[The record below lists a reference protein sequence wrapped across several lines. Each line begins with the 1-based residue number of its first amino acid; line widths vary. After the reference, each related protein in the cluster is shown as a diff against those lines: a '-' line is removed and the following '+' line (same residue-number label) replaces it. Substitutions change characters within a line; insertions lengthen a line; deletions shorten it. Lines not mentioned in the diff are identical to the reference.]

1 MKTYHWKEYGFI
13 GTVPD
18 FARHLGVC
26 KSQTF
31 VNAVRRVSRHVYNCM
46 SAQEQAEYEEKRE
59 RVKPAF
65 RLYLD
70 QEHTQFVKVT
80 KEEYEAI
87 DLPVV
92 QEEIGTF
99 KLCYRNRVLP
109 ASFAGDSRD
118 EIPVASAMKK
128 YKEEAMRFAEQV
140 MLVTG
145 YFNTRLP
152 SEQPKVEISH
162 TALWFSYSNGIVFH
176 FTANRSRDG
185 VCDCLLQRITLDGN
199 LIYNGCCYR
208 HSSVYGVLQRT
219 QTNGE
224 CQNAHYHSIE

>member
-13 GTVPD
+13 GTVSD

-46 SAQEQAEYEEKRE
+46 SAREQAEYEEKRE

-70 QEHTQFVKVT
+70 QEHTQFVTVT

-99 KLCYRNRVLP
+99 KLCYRNRVLS
-109 ASFAGDSRD
+109 ASFVGDNRD
-118 EIPVASAMKK
+118 EISVASAMKK
-128 YKEEAMRFAEQV
+128 YKEEAVRFAEQG
-140 MLVTG
+140 MLATG
-145 YFNTRLP
+145 YFNTRLY
-152 SEQPKVEISH
+152 SEQFKVEISY
-162 TALWFSYSNGIVFH
+162 TALVFLHGLGLLVPAFLLLPGWLGVKGIWLSMPLTEITTLLLVF
-176 FTANRSRDG
+176 
-185 VCDCLLQRITLDGN
+185 LWQ
-199 LIYNGCCYR
+199 YR
-208 HSSVYGVLQRT
+208 MK
-219 QTNGE
+219 
-224 CQNAHYHSIE
+224 

>member
-13 GTVPD
+13 GAVPD

-46 SAQEQAEYEEKRE
+46 SAREQAEYEEKRE

-70 QEHTQFVKVT
+70 QEHTQFVTVT

-99 KLCYRNRVLP
+99 KLCYRNRVLS
-109 ASFAGDSRD
+109 ASFVGDNRD
-118 EIPVASAMKK
+118 EISVASAMKK
-128 YKEEAMRFAEQV
+128 YKEEAVRFAEQG
-140 MLVTG
+140 MLATG
-145 YFNTRLP
+145 YFNTRLY
-152 SEQPKVEISH
+152 SEQFKVEISY
-162 TALWFSYSNGIVFH
+162 TALVFLHGLGLLVPAFLLLPGWLGVKGIWLSMPLTEITTLLLVF
-176 FTANRSRDG
+176 
-185 VCDCLLQRITLDGN
+185 LWQ
-199 LIYNGCCYR
+199 YR
-208 HSSVYGVLQRT
+208 MK
-219 QTNGE
+219 
-224 CQNAHYHSIE
+224 

>member
-18 FARHLGVC
+18 FALHLGVC

-46 SAQEQAEYEEKRE
+46 SAREQAEYEEKRE

-70 QEHTQFVKVT
+70 QEHTQFVTVT

-99 KLCYRNRVLP
+99 KLCYRNRVLS
-109 ASFAGDSRD
+109 ASFVGDNRD
-118 EIPVASAMKK
+118 EISVASAMKK
-128 YKEEAMRFAEQV
+128 YKEEAVRFAEQG
-140 MLVTG
+140 MLATG
-145 YFNTRLP
+145 YFNTRLY
-152 SEQPKVEISH
+152 SEQFKVEISY
-162 TALWFSYSNGIVFH
+162 TALVFLHGLGLLVPAFLLLPGWLGVKGIWLSMPLTEITTLLLVF
-176 FTANRSRDG
+176 
-185 VCDCLLQRITLDGN
+185 LWQ
-199 LIYNGCCYR
+199 YR
-208 HSSVYGVLQRT
+208 MK
-219 QTNGE
+219 
-224 CQNAHYHSIE
+224 

>member
-46 SAQEQAEYEEKRE
+46 SAREQAEYEEKRE

-70 QEHTQFVKVT
+70 QEHTQFVTVT

-99 KLCYRNRVLP
+99 KLCYRNRVLS
-109 ASFAGDSRD
+109 ASFVGDNRD
-118 EIPVASAMKK
+118 EISVASAMKK
-128 YKEEAMRFAEQV
+128 YKEEAVRFAEQG
-140 MLVTG
+140 MLATG
-145 YFNTRLP
+145 YFNTRLY
-152 SEQPKVEISH
+152 SEQFKVE
-162 TALWFSYSNGIVFH
+162 FSPV
-176 FTANRSRDG
+176 RS
-185 VCDCLLQRITLDGN
+185 
-199 LIYNGCCYR
+199 Y
-208 HSSVYGVLQRT
+208 
-219 QTNGE
+219 
-224 CQNAHYHSIE
+224 

>member
-13 GTVPD
+13 RTVPD

-46 SAQEQAEYEEKRE
+46 SAREQAEYEEKRE

-70 QEHTQFVKVT
+70 QEHTQFVTVT

-99 KLCYRNRVLP
+99 KLCYRNRVLS
-109 ASFAGDSRD
+109 ASFVGDNRD
-118 EIPVASAMKK
+118 EISVASAMKK
-128 YKEEAMRFAEQV
+128 YKEEAVRFAEQG
-140 MLVTG
+140 MLATG
-145 YFNTRLP
+145 YFNTRLY
-152 SEQPKVEISH
+152 SEQFKVEISY
-162 TALWFSYSNGIVFH
+162 TALVFLHGLGLLVPAFLLLPGWLGVKGIWLSMPLTEITTLLLVF
-176 FTANRSRDG
+176 
-185 VCDCLLQRITLDGN
+185 LWQ
-199 LIYNGCCYR
+199 YR
-208 HSSVYGVLQRT
+208 MK
-219 QTNGE
+219 
-224 CQNAHYHSIE
+224 

>member
-46 SAQEQAEYEEKRE
+46 SAREQAEYEEKRE

-70 QEHTQFVKVT
+70 QEHTQFVTVT

-99 KLCYRNRVLP
+99 KLCYRNRVLS
-109 ASFAGDSRD
+109 ASFVGDNRD
-118 EIPVASAMKK
+118 EISVASAMKK
-128 YKEEAMRFAEQV
+128 YKEEAVRFAEQG
-140 MLVTG
+140 MLATG
-145 YFNTRLP
+145 YFNTRLY
-152 SEQPKVEISH
+152 SEQFKVEISY
-162 TALWFSYSNGIVFH
+162 TGLNS
-176 FTANRSRDG
+176 TCKCNRILS
-185 VCDCLLQRITLDGN
+185 
-199 LIYNGCCYR
+199 LIY
-208 HSSVYGVLQRT
+208 SDILRT
-219 QTNGE
+219 LLSPRL
-224 CQNAHYHSIE
+224 A

>member
-1 MKTYHWKEYGFI
+1 MKNYHWKESGFI

-18 FARHLGVC
+18 FARHFGVC

-31 VNAVRRVSRHVYNCM
+31 VNAVRRASRHVYNCM
-46 SAQEQAEYEEKRE
+46 STREQAEYEEKRE

-70 QEHTQFVKVT
+70 QEHTQFVTVT

-109 ASFAGDSRD
+109 ASLAGNSRD
-118 EIPVASAMKK
+118 EISVASAMKK
-128 YKEEAMRFAEQV
+128 YKEEAVRFAEQG
-140 MLVTG
+140 MLATG
-145 YFNTRLP
+145 YFNTRLY
-152 SEQPKVEISH
+152 SEQFKVEISY
-162 TALWFSYSNGIVFH
+162 TALVFLHGLGLLVPAFLLLPGWLGVKGIWLSMPLTEITTLLLVF
-176 FTANRSRDG
+176 
-185 VCDCLLQRITLDGN
+185 LWQ
-199 LIYNGCCYR
+199 YR
-208 HSSVYGVLQRT
+208 MK
-219 QTNGE
+219 
-224 CQNAHYHSIE
+224 

>member
-46 SAQEQAEYEEKRE
+46 SAREQSEYEEKRE

-70 QEHTQFVKVT
+70 QEHTQFVTVT

-99 KLCYRNRVLP
+99 KLCYRNRVLS
-109 ASFAGDSRD
+109 ASFVGDNRD
-118 EIPVASAMKK
+118 EISVASAMKK
-128 YKEEAMRFAEQV
+128 YKEEAVRFAEQG
-140 MLVTG
+140 MLATG
-145 YFNTRLP
+145 YFNTRLY
-152 SEQPKVEISH
+152 SEQFKVEISY
-162 TALWFSYSNGIVFH
+162 TALVFLHGLGLLVPAFLLLPGWLGVKGIWLSMPLTEITTLLLVF
-176 FTANRSRDG
+176 
-185 VCDCLLQRITLDGN
+185 LWQ
-199 LIYNGCCYR
+199 YR
-208 HSSVYGVLQRT
+208 MK
-219 QTNGE
+219 
-224 CQNAHYHSIE
+224 

>member
-18 FARHLGVC
+18 FVRHFGVC

-31 VNAVRRVSRHVYNCM
+31 VNAVRRASRHVYNCM
-46 SAQEQAEYEEKRE
+46 STREQAEYEEKRE

-109 ASFAGDSRD
+109 ASFAGDNRD

-128 YKEEAMRFAEQV
+128 YKEEAVRFAEQV
-140 MLVTG
+140 MLATG
-145 YFNTRLP
+145 YFNTLLY
-152 SEQPKVEISH
+152 SEQPKIEISY
-162 TALWFSYSNGIVFH
+162 TALWLSYSNGIVFH

-199 LIYNGCCYR
+199 LIYNGCCCR
-208 HSSVYGVLQRT
+208 HSSIYGVLQRT

-224 CQNAHYHSIE
+224 CQNAHYHFIE

>member
-13 GTVPD
+13 GTVRD

-46 SAQEQAEYEEKRE
+46 SAREQAEYEEKRE

-70 QEHTQFVKVT
+70 QEHTQFVTVT

-99 KLCYRNRVLP
+99 KLCYRNRVLS
-109 ASFAGDSRD
+109 ASFVGDNRD
-118 EIPVASAMKK
+118 EISVASAMKK
-128 YKEEAMRFAEQV
+128 YKEEAVRFAEQG
-140 MLVTG
+140 MLATG
-145 YFNTRLP
+145 YFNTRLY
-152 SEQPKVEISH
+152 SEQFKVEISY
-162 TALWFSYSNGIVFH
+162 TALVFLHGLGLLVPAFLLLPGWLGVKGIWLSMPLTEITTLLLVF
-176 FTANRSRDG
+176 
-185 VCDCLLQRITLDGN
+185 LWQ
-199 LIYNGCCYR
+199 YR
-208 HSSVYGVLQRT
+208 MK
-219 QTNGE
+219 
-224 CQNAHYHSIE
+224 